1 MPLIFRTIAG
11 VITSMLDVVTTTR
24 FSQTLLN
31 YVIMFCF
38 YIISFK
44 VSKYGKEI
52 THNFFSCILR
62 KGKNEIYFGT

>member
-11 VITSMLDVVTTTR
+11 VITSMLDVVITTR
-24 FSQTLLN
+24 FLQTLLT
-31 YVIMFCF
+31 YVIIFCF

-52 THNFFSCILR
+52 THNFFSYLGR
-62 KGKNEIYFGT
+62 VKMF